1 MKKFLLCFALCV
13 FAFAFSSCEE
23 APVENPGNEQT
34 PGDENENNNNE
45 NGGNTGAPTIEF
57 QITSKN
63 PMEFTAEGGACVI
76 KYAITNPD
84 ATLSVTA
91 TTEAEWISQDDEATK
106 EENTLYFVV
115 AKNETEES
123 RTATIVVTYDRD
135 YEIVINQAAA
145 EVAPKP
151 ELDYSII
158 ILSDNPVHYTAEGG
172 TCKIYY
178 DIENPKIGVYFIDSY
193 STVEWIENDFYA
205 GEGDFSY
212 TVKANTASEPRTG
225 KVVLTYGEAVAEVV
239 IYQDGKETPA
249 PTPTPDPSDAIVLPY
264 MSGIYFSNQYGATEY
279 DYNYNIVLSNMQNC
293 VDIITGE
300 QYVYAGYQYLCL
312 DLYSSIP
319 SENYNIS
326 FTLPDGLYLFD
337 KDNTCEAG
345 TISAKYSFFYDATG
359 EGTEVFF
366 TDGSVT
372 VENGT
377 IYCTL
382 KGEDGKMYVFSSD
395 DTDVDNSELFTS
407 DGYYF
412 STTLTGDLH
421 IPFENPYMKGTCNYD
436 WYVVGRNLWYVELKD
451 NSEVYHSLQL
461 ELLVPFEDAIP
472 EGEFLVSTDLNL
484 EQMALPGFLN
494 SYHDVTWS
502 WYFTDEDHA
511 NIREGKVVFTKNN
524 DGTHT
529 VSLDFVDDEGHKITG
544 ECTTYFPT
552 YGYLPLS
559 SCIVNTALPSRK

>member
-1 MKKFLLCFALCV
+1 MKKLLLCFALCA
-13 FAFAFSSCEE
+13 FAFVFSSCEE
-23 APVENPGNEQT
+23 QAPVETPGDNNEQT
-34 PGDENENNNNE
+34 PGDE

-57 QITSKN
+57 QITSEN

-91 TTEAEWISQDDEATK
+91 TSEAKWIAQDDEATK

-407 DGYYF
+407 DGYYL

-421 IPFENPYMKGTCNYD
+421 IPFENPNMKGTCNYD

-544 ECTTYFPT
+544 ECTTYFST